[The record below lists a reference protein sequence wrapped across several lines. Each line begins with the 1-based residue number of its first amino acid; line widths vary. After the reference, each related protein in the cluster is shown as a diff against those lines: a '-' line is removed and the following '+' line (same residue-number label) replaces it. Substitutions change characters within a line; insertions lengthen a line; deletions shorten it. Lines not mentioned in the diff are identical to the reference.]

1 MTESRSLWG
10 LRVLAVL
17 LALLAWF
24 VVSGEKRE
32 PSSEKL
38 MASGVRYD
46 LPEGFLLLERAEEV
60 EVGVRGPVS
69 KLRNLAPF
77 QVDVFV
83 KVPAQEGTVQVPLG
97 PDQVALPSGLE
108 VVSIEPNVLQLV
120 LDRQESTLVAV
131 VPEIVGEPAAGAV
144 VDDARAIPN
153 RVMVR
158 GPASRVK
165 ELESVG
171 TTPVDL
177 TGHALDFDEDVA
189 VLPPDRMIT
198 IVEPRFVK
206 VTVEMSIPHA
216 GGEDDESG
224 EEQAGADGVSG
235 PAE

>member
-1 MTESRSLWG
+1 MSEAGSLWG
-10 LRVLAVL
+10 LRVLALL

-38 MASGVRYD
+38 MDSSVRYD
-46 LPEGFLLLERAEEV
+46 LPDGFLLLERAEAV

-83 KVPAQEGTVQVPLG
+83 KVPAQEGTVQLPLG
-97 PDQVALPSGLE
+97 PEQVALPGGLE

-120 LDRQESTLVAV
+120 LDREETNLVAV
-131 VPEIVGEPAAGAV
+131 RPEIVGEPAAGAV

-158 GPASRVK
+158 GPASRVR
-165 ELESVG
+165 ELEAVG

-177 TGHALDFDEDVA
+177 TGHALDFEEDVA

-206 VTVEMSIPHA
+206 VTVEMSIPQTGA
-216 GGEDDESG
+216 EGDEDP
-224 EEQAGADGVSG
+224 AVDGVTSPG
-235 PAE
+235 G

>member
-1 MTESRSLWG
+1 MTDSRSLWS
-10 LRVLAVL
+10 LRVLALL

-38 MASGVRYD
+38 MASSVRYD

-83 KVPAQEGTVQVPLG
+83 KVPAQEGTVQIPLG
-97 PDQVALPSGLE
+97 PEQVALPSGLE

-120 LDRQESTLVAV
+120 LDREETNLVAV
-131 VPEIVGEPAAGAV
+131 KPEIVGEPAAGAV
-144 VDDARAIPN
+144 IDDARAIPN
-153 RVMVR
+153 RVTVR
-158 GPASRVK
+158 GPASRVRL
-165 ELESVG
+165 LEAVG

-177 TGHALDFDEDVA
+177 TGHALDFEEDVA
-189 VLPPDRMIT
+189 VLPPDRMIS

-206 VTVEMSIPHA
+206 VTVELSIPRA
-216 GGEDDESG
+216 R
-224 EEQAGADGVSG
+224 GADEGEG
-235 PAE
+235 PASDGATGPEG